1 MRDNILDNDSIS
13 IILDNMSISDIKN
26 LSRTNRKF
34 RRLGND
40 KIRIIKRNLAN
51 MLNVQISDIDD
62 LNENFDLLIG
72 YAQNKEIQK
81 VKMILKYF
89 PEHRDADDDEANTL
103 IIIAVNT
110 ENIELAKFL
119 LKDDLVPLNRRNDY
133 GETPL
138 IRASFHAI
146 NNAQL
151 VKMLLE
157 AEADPDIQD
166 ELGQTALMKAGYTG
180 NIEIVKR
187 LLNAGADPNIQDE
200 NGSTVL
206 FDVINRGHVKV
217 LKLLLRKGVNPNIED
232 NNNRT
237 ALMMA
242 DYRGNDEFL
251 EKRDEIIKSIVQQP
265 QIKKKTKKRQTKQRK
280 KSKRRKRRNKLKKEK
295 RKFKMYQVDDN
306 EIMVNLPPTYTPYQ
320 APDPPYVRPPVEAMN
335 DIVALQN
342 RVRDL
347 DNLLERTQT
356 SCDGR
361 IKELNKLNDKLKQ
374 QVLVEKNK
382 LRNMSGN
389 IQQRVSQLASQL
401 AQEKCNDLLTS
412 NKQLQDQLRSLHKNM
427 NDVLE
432 EFEQNQKSKLIIY
445 DKRIYNLMMKIMYVF
460 QIDIRNPN
468 GQREFEE
475 SLDREQTA
483 FRRNYIREIREI
495 KDILMRQYD

>member
-1 MRDNILDNDSIS
+1 MRDNILDNDSIN
-13 IILDNMSISDIKN
+13 IILDNMSISDIEN

-81 VKMILKYF
+81 VKIILKYF

-110 ENIELAKFL
+110 QNIELAKFL

-151 VKMLLE
+151 VKMLLD
-157 AEADPDIQD
+157 AGADPDIQD

-217 LKLLLRKGVNPNIED
+217 LKLLLRKGINPNIED

-265 QIKKKTKKRQTKQRK
+265 QIKKKTKKTKKRQTKQRK

-295 RKFKMYQVDDN
+295 RKFKMDQVDDN
-306 EIMVNLPPTYTPYQ
+306 EIMINLPPTYTPYQ
-320 APDPPYVRPPVEAMN
+320 APDPPYVRPPVEPMN

-347 DNLLERTQT
+347 DNLLEGTQT
-356 SCDGR
+356 SCDRR
-361 IKELNKLNDKLKQ
+361 IKELKKLNDKLKQ

-382 LRNMSGN
+382 FRNISGN
-389 IQQRVSQLASQL
+389 IQQKASQL

-412 NKQLQDQLRSLHKNM
+412 NKQLQDQLRSLHKSM
-427 NDVLE
+427 NNVLE
-432 EFEQNQKSKLIIY
+432 EFEQNQRKKLIIY
-445 DKRIYNLMMKIMYVF
+445 DQRIYNLMMNIMYVF
-460 QIDIRNPN
+460 KIDKKNPN

-475 SLDREQTA
+475 SLNSEQMA
-483 FRRNYIREIREI
+483 FRRNYIREIR
-495 KDILMRQYD
+495 DIREFLMRQYD

>member
-13 IILDNMSISDIKN
+13 IILDNMSISDIEN

-34 RRLGND
+34 RQLGYY
-40 KIRIIKRNLAN
+40 KIRTIKRNLAN

-89 PEHRDADDDEANTL
+89 PEYRDADDDEANTL

-151 VKMLLE
+151 VKMLLD
-157 AEADPDIQD
+157 AGSDPDIQD

-187 LLNAGADPNIQDE
+187 LLNAGANPNIQDE

-242 DYRGNDEFL
+242 DHRGNDEFL
-251 EKRDEIIKSIVQQP
+251 EKRDEIIKSIAQQP

-295 RKFKMYQVDDN
+295 RKFKMDQVDDN
-306 EIMVNLPPTYTPYQ
+306 EIIVNLPPTYTPYQ
-320 APDPPYVRPPVEAMN
+320 APDPPYVRPPVEPMN

-382 LRNMSGN
+382 LRKMSGN
-389 IQQRVSQLASQL
+389 MQQRVSQL

-427 NDVLE
+427 NDILE
-432 EFEQNQKSKLIIY
+432 EFEQNQNKKLIIY
-445 DKRIYNLMMKIMYVF
+445 DQRIYNLMMNIMHVFKI
-460 QIDIRNPN
+460 DKKNPN

-475 SLDREQTA
+475 SLNSEQTA

-495 KDILMRQYD
+495 RDILMRQYY